1 MANRNTQGFGLIPAG
16 VLGATPSTGG
26 QNKYKIDSGYPTSL
40 YMGMP
45 VQYDSASGA
54 NVDPGYIVTAQDA
67 ITVPTI
73 GVFNGCFYTDAN
85 TLKPTFSAFYPGG
98 TVPDANTNAG
108 DIDAF
113 VIDNPWQQYNV
124 QLDTRLAATAALAQA
139 EMGKTLG
146 LTVSANGAASAN
158 SGSTLSG
165 QSNSQLT
172 VGTASNAVANQWRL
186 LRVAEDPE
194 NEDLITTPQ
203 TNPALANF
211 SGQATVVVVANQSQ
225 WFGSG
230 QVSA

>member
-1 MANRNTQGFGLIPAG
+1 MANRNTVGFGLIAAG
-16 VLGATPSTGG
+16 TLGATPSTGG
-26 QNKYKIDSGYPTSL
+26 QNKYKINSGYNTSL
-40 YMGMP
+40 YLGMP
-45 VQYDSASGA
+45 VQYDTAGGA
-54 NVDPGYIVTAQDA
+54 GTDPGYIISGQRA
-67 ITVPTI
+67 ITNPTI
-73 GVFNGCFYTDAN
+73 GVFNGCFFTAAT
-85 TLKPTFSAFYPGG
+85 TLKPTFSAFYEGG
-98 TVPDANTNAG
+98 TVPATGPNAG

-113 VIDNPWQQYNV
+113 VIDNPFQQYNV

-211 SGQATVVVVANQSQ
+211 SGQASVVVVVNKSQ
-225 WFGSG
+225 WFGTG
-230 QVSA
+230 TVGA

>member
-1 MANRNTQGFGLIPAG
+1 MANRNTVGFGLIPSAA
-16 VLGATPSTGG
+16 LGGTSAVGG
-26 QNKYKIDSGYPTSL
+26 QNKYKIDSGYGSSIYL
-40 YMGMP
+40 GQP
-45 VQYDSASGA
+45 VQYDTAGGA
-54 NVDPGYIVTAQDA
+54 NDNPGYIINGQDA
-67 ITVPTI
+67 ITRSTI
-73 GVFNGCFYTDAN
+73 GVFNGCFYTDATTN
-85 TLKPTFSAFYPGG
+85 KPTFSSYFPRTTAP
-98 TVPDANTNAG
+98 ANSE
-108 DIDAF
+108 DVDAF
-113 VIDNPWQQYNV
+113 IIDNPFQQYNV

-146 LTVSANGAASAN
+146 LTVSANGAGSAA

-194 NEDLITTPQ
+194 NEDLITAPQ

-211 SGQATVVVVANQSQ
+211 SGQATVVVVANLSQ

-230 QVSA
+230 SVSA

>member
-1 MANRNTQGFGLIPAG
+1 MANRNTVGFGLIPSGA
-16 VLGATPSTGG
+16 LGGTAAAGG
-26 QNKYKIDSGYPTSL
+26 QNKYKIDSGYGSSIYL
-40 YMGMP
+40 GQP
-45 VQYDSASGA
+45 VQYDTAGGA
-54 NVDPGYIVTAQDA
+54 NDNPGYIINGQDA
-67 ITVPTI
+67 ITRPTI
-73 GVFNGCFYTDAN
+73 GVFNGCFYTDATTN
-85 TLKPTFSAFYPGG
+85 KPTFSSYFPRTTAP
-98 TVPDANTNAG
+98 ANSE
-108 DIDAF
+108 DVDAF
-113 VIDNPWQQYNV
+113 IIDNPLQQYNV
-124 QLDTRLAATAALAQA
+124 QLSARLAATAALAQA

-203 TNPALANF
+203 TDPALANF
-211 SGQATVVVVANQSQ
+211 SGYATVVVVANQSQ

>member
-1 MANRNTQGFGLIPAG
+1 MANRNTQGFGLIPSG
-16 VLGATPSTGG
+16 TLGATPSTGG
-26 QNKYKIDSGYPTSL
+26 QNKYKIDSGYGSSIYL
-40 YMGMP
+40 GQP
-45 VQYDSASGA
+45 VQYDTAGGA
-54 NVDPGYIVTAQDA
+54 NDNPGYIINGQDA
-67 ITVPTI
+67 ITRSTI
-73 GVFNGCFYTDAN
+73 GVFNGCFYTDATTN
-85 TLKPTFSAFYPGG
+85 KPTFSSYFPRTTAP
-98 TVPDANTNAG
+98 ANSE
-108 DIDAF
+108 DVDAF
-113 VIDNPWQQYNV
+113 IIDNPFQQYNV

-211 SGQATVVVVANQSQ
+211 SGQATVVVVANLSQ

-230 QVSA
+230 SVSA

>member
-16 VLGATPSTGG
+16 VLGGAPSTGG
-26 QNKYKIDSGYPTSL
+26 QNKYKIDSGYATSL

-85 TLKPTFSAFYPGG
+85 TLKPTFASFYPGG
-98 TVPDANTNAG
+98 TVPDANTNNG
-108 DIDAF
+108 DVDAF
-113 VIDNPWQQYNV
+113 VIDNPWQQYVV
-124 QLDTRLAATAALAQA
+124 QLDARLGASGDAAQVN
-139 EMGKTLG
+139 MGRTLG
-146 LTVSANGAASAN
+146 LTVRAEGTTTV

-165 QSNSQLT
+165 QSNGQLT
-172 VGTASNAVANQWRL
+172 VATVADIANQWRL

-194 NEDLITTPQ
+194 NEDLTTAAQ
-203 TNPALANF
+203 TDPALANF
-211 SGQATVVVVANQSQ
+211 SGFATVVVVVNKSQ
-225 WFGSG
+225 WFGTG
-230 QVSA
+230 TVGA

>member
-1 MANRNTQGFGLIPAG
+1 MANRNTVGFGLIPSGA
-16 VLGATPSTGG
+16 LGATPSTGG
-26 QNKYKIDSGYPTSL
+26 QNKYKIDSGYGSSMYL
-40 YMGMP
+40 GQP
-45 VQYDSASGA
+45 VQYDTAGGA
-54 NVDPGYIVTAQDA
+54 NDNPGYIINGQDA
-67 ITVPTI
+67 ITRSTI
-73 GVFNGCFYTDAN
+73 GVFNGCFYTDATTN
-85 TLKPTFSAFYPGG
+85 KPTFSSYFPRTTAP
-98 TVPDANTNAG
+98 ANSE
-108 DIDAF
+108 DVDAF
-113 VIDNPWQQYNV
+113 IIDNPFQQYNV
-124 QLDTRLAATAALAQA
+124 QLDTRLAATAVLAQA

-186 LRVAEDPE
+186 LRSAEDPE

>member
-1 MANRNTQGFGLIPAG
+1 MANRNTQGFGLIPSG
-16 VLGATPSTGG
+16 TLGGTPSTGG
-26 QNKYKIDSGYPTSL
+26 QNKYKIDSGYGSSIYL
-40 YMGMP
+40 GQP
-45 VQYDSASGA
+45 VQYDTAGGA
-54 NVDPGYIVTAQDA
+54 NDNPGYIINGQDA
-67 ITVPTI
+67 ITRSTI
-73 GVFNGCFYTDAN
+73 GVFNGCFYTDATTN
-85 TLKPTFSAFYPGG
+85 KPTFSSYFPRTTAP
-98 TVPDANTNAG
+98 ANSE
-108 DIDAF
+108 DVDAF
-113 VIDNPWQQYNV
+113 IIDNPFQQYNV
-124 QLDTRLAATAALAQA
+124 QLDTRLGANADAAQA

-186 LRVAEDPE
+186 LRSAEDPE

-211 SGQATVVVVANQSQ
+211 SGQATVVVVANLSQ

-230 QVSA
+230 SVSA

>member
-16 VLGATPSTGG
+16 TLGATPSTGG
-26 QNKYKIDSGYPTSL
+26 QNKYKIDSGYATSL

-54 NVDPGYIVTAQDA
+54 NVAPGYIVTAQDA

-124 QLDTRLAATAALAQA
+124 QLDTRLAATAALAQV
-139 EMGKTLG
+139 EMGQTFG
-146 LTVSANGAASAN
+146 LTVRAEGTTTV
-158 SGSTLSG
+158 SGSVTSG
-165 QSNSQLT
+165 QSNGQLT
-172 VGTASNAVANQWRL
+172 VGTGADIANQWRL

-203 TNPALANF
+203 TDASLANF
-211 SGQATVVVVANQSQ
+211 SGFATVVVVVNKSQ
-225 WFGSG
+225 WFGTG
-230 QVSA
+230 TVGA

>member
-1 MANRNTQGFGLIPAG
+1 MANRNTVGFGLIPSGA
-16 VLGATPSTGG
+16 LGATPSTGG
-26 QNKYKIDSGYPTSL
+26 QNKYKIDSGYGSSMYL
-40 YMGMP
+40 GQP
-45 VQYDSASGA
+45 VQYDTAGGA
-54 NVDPGYIVTAQDA
+54 NDNPGYIINGQDA
-67 ITVPTI
+67 ITRSTI
-73 GVFNGCFYTDAN
+73 GVFNGCFYTDATTN
-85 TLKPTFSAFYPGG
+85 KPTFSSYFPRTTAP
-98 TVPDANTNAG
+98 ANSE
-108 DIDAF
+108 DVDAF
-113 VIDNPWQQYNV
+113 IIDNPFQQYNV

-186 LRVAEDPE
+186 LRSAEDPE

-211 SGQATVVVVANQSQ
+211 SGQATVVVVANLSQ

-230 QVSA
+230 SVSA

>member
-16 VLGATPSTGG
+16 VLGGAPSTGG
-26 QNKYKIDSGYPTSL
+26 QNKYKIDSGYATSL

-73 GVFNGCFYTDAN
+73 GVFNGCFYTDATTN
-85 TLKPTFSAFYPGG
+85 KPTFSSYFPRTTAP
-98 TVPDANTNAG
+98 ANSE
-108 DIDAF
+108 DVDAF
-113 VIDNPWQQYNV
+113 IIDNPLQQYNV

-139 EMGKTLG
+139 QMGSTFG
-146 LTVSANGAASAN
+146 LTVSANGAASAA

-186 LRVAEDPE
+186 LRSAEDPE

-203 TNPALANF
+203 TNPALAAF
-211 SGQATVVVVANQSQ
+211 SGQATVVVVANLSQ

-230 QVSA
+230 SVSA